1 VVKSGGE
8 WISTP
13 TLEGA
18 LMAHPAVAEAA
29 VIGVGDERWG
39 ERPLAVVAFHP
50 GSSATPE
57 ELREFMT
64 PRMAR
69 WWLPERIEIVETL
82 PKTAVGKFDKVA
94 LRRHF
99 TAPIGAGS

>member
-1 VVKSGGE
+1 MVKSGGE

-13 TLEGA
+13 ALEGA

-29 VIGVGDERWG
+29 VIGVVDEQWG

-50 GSSATPE
+50 GSSAAPD
-57 ELREFMT
+57 ELREFMA

-69 WWLPERIEIVETL
+69 WWLPERIEIVDAV

-94 LRRHF
+94 LRRDF
-99 TAPIGAGS
+99 TAPIGADS